1 MEIYVLIHEKF
12 FKTLF
17 EIMKNEDMQEHT
29 KRLRFKPLTNVQHFT
44 DSDFD
49 SNKNTKEMKNKGNAK
64 LYLGVYFTGLNI
76 SFS

>member
-1 MEIYVLIHEKF
+1 
-12 FKTLF
+12 
-17 EIMKNEDMQEHT
+17 MKNEDMQEHT